1 MVSAVNPI
9 CCDLSYDHKYATED
23 CDATCVA
30 SPNRNIPHLP
40 CRDLNN
46 MNNIDYT
53 LTVSI
58 VNINS
63 SEPVIGASVTVT
75 SVDIPELMIV
85 ETR

>member
-23 CDATCVA
+23 CDATCA
-30 SPNRNIPHLP
+30 APPKLLLSEP

-53 LTVSI
+53 LTVNI
-58 VNINS
+58 ININS
-63 SEPVIGASVTVT
+63 SEPVTGASVTVT

>member
-23 CDATCVA
+23 CDATCA
-30 SPNRNIPHLP
+30 APPNRPP
-40 CRDLNN
+40 PTTCRDLNN

-53 LTVSI
+53 LTVNV

-63 SEPVIGASVTVT
+63 SEPVTGASVTVT
-75 SVDIPELMIV
+75 SVDIPELLIV